1 MRIPTATYRLQF
13 NGHFGFKDA
22 QRLVPYLH
30 SLGITDIY
38 ASPILQSRRGSGH
51 GYDVTDPTRLDP
63 EIGTDEMFESLV
75 NELRQH
81 GMGLLLDIVPNHMAA
96 SSENPWW
103 MDVLENGPSSTYAN
117 FFDIDWR
124 PPDRLLENKVLLP
137 LLAGPYARTLEDQKL
152 TLVYEENGFF
162 VRYMD
167 MRLPLAPK
175 SYVRILT
182 YGLDD
187 LKRSLAADAAVLRE
201 LTGVLSAVMDL
212 PDRSAPTSEGIGE
225 RLQQRESI
233 RERLGRL
240 YRDSSEIRGFI
251 NGNLQAFNGKK
262 RRPGSFLPLDE
273 LLRDQAYVLSFWRVA
288 NEEINYR
295 RFFSITDLVGV
306 RVEDPVVFDATHAA
320 VFRLIGKNAVTGLR
334 IDHIDGLADPLG
346 YLRKLQERLTPDMP
360 RAARPGFYVIVEKIL
375 AKDEPLPRSWPV
387 CGTSGYDFL
396 NVLNGFFVDSAG
408 HKTLT
413 NTYAQFLGKKPD
425 YDLLVYNKKKQIM
438 ETILAAEMRSLGHHL
453 RLLAEEDR
461 YARDFPL
468 SDLTQTL
475 VETTAC
481 LPVYRTYLRNF
492 DVVPSEHRYIK
503 GAVNAA
509 RRRNPSLNPDCY
521 NFLESVLSLQEK
533 PHLSSGQR
541 EGRLNFVMRW
551 QQFSVPIMA
560 KGFED
565 TVLYVYNPLVS
576 ANEVGGRPHSPAVP
590 AAEFHAYCLD
600 RTKHWPH
607 AMNATSTHDTK
618 RSEDVRARINVL
630 SELPMEWNRRLNQWS
645 RWNKKTRVNGRPV
658 PDPNEEILLYQT
670 MLGAWPL
677 EESEIPAFRKRLQ
690 DYMTK
695 AVREAM
701 VHTRWSRPNLEHEK
715 TLAHFIRRIV
725 NGPKTSRFLKDFLE
739 FQQKVSY
746 YGALN
751 SLAQLTMKATAPGM
765 PDFYQGSELWD
776 LRLVDPDN
784 RGPVDFE
791 RRTRLL
797 EELESETSAD
807 DPAFIENL
815 LAHWKD
821 GRIKL
826 FLTSRLLNYRKTHPQ
841 LFGEGD
847 YLPVHVSGKKN
858 ENVCAFI
865 RHKGNAWVLVVVP
878 RFMAAITSLTGGS
891 DAPLGEKVWGGSYLV
906 LTGETPATW
915 KNILT
920 QETITAAIVKGR
932 KMLPLA
938 NVLCRFP
945 VGLFETG

>member
-13 NGHFGFKDA
+13 NGGFRFNDA
-22 QRLVPYLH
+22 QRLISYLH
-30 SLGITDIY
+30 SLGVTDIY
-38 ASPILQSRRGSGH
+38 ASPILQARRGSGH
-51 GYDVTDPTRLDP
+51 GYDVTDPTRLNP
-63 EIGTDEMFESLV
+63 EIGTEEEFEGLV
-75 NELRQH
+75 NELRQYE
-81 GMGLLLDIVPNHMAA
+81 MGLLLDIVPNHMAA

-124 PPDRLLENKVLLP
+124 PPARTLENKVLLP
-137 LLAGPYARTLEDQKL
+137 LLARPYARTLEDQEL
-152 TLVYEENGFF
+152 TLVFEDHGFF

-175 SYVRILT
+175 SYIRILS
-182 YGLDD
+182 YRLDD
-187 LKRSLAADAAVLRE
+187 LKRSLPADAAAFRE
-201 LTGVLSAVMDL
+201 LAGVLSTLTDL
-212 PDRSAPTSEGIGE
+212 PERSAPTSEGIGE
-225 RLQQRESI
+225 RRQQRESI
-233 RERLGRL
+233 QERLGRL
-240 YRDSSEIRGFI
+240 YRDSPEIRSFI

-262 RRPGSFLPLDE
+262 RRPGSFLQIDE
-273 LLRDQAYVLSFWRVA
+273 LLRDQAYVLSFWQVA

-320 VFRLIGKNAVTGLR
+320 ILRLIGKNAVTGLR
-334 IDHIDGLADPLG
+334 VDHIDGLIDPLG
-346 YLRKLQERLTPDMP
+346 YLCKLQERLMPDQP
-360 RAARPGFYVIVEKIL
+360 RAARPGFYVVVEKIL
-375 AKDEPLPRSWPV
+375 AKDESLPGSWPV

-396 NVLNGFFVDSAG
+396 NVLNGLFIDSAG
-408 HKTLT
+408 HEALT
-413 NTYAQFLGKKPD
+413 HTYARFLSMKPD
-425 YDLLVYNKKKQIM
+425 YSLLVYNKKKLIM
-438 ETILAAEMRSLGHHL
+438 ETILTAEMRSLGHHL
-453 RLLAEEDR
+453 RLLAEADR

-475 VETTAC
+475 IETTAC
-481 LPVYRTYLRNF
+481 LSVYRTYVRNF
-492 DVVPSEHRYIK
+492 DITPSGRRYIK
-503 GAVNAA
+503 EAISAA

-521 NFLESVLSLQEK
+521 DFLEGVLSLQEK

-541 EGRLNFVMRW
+541 EARLNFVMRW
-551 QQFSVPIMA
+551 QQFSGPIMA

-576 ANEVGGRPHSPAVP
+576 ANEVGGSPHSPVIP
-590 AAEFHAYCLD
+590 VAAFHAYCQD
-600 RTKHWPH
+600 RMKHWPH
-607 AMNATSTHDTK
+607 SMNATSTHDTK

-630 SELPMEWNRRLNQWS
+630 SELPAEWSRRLSQWS

-658 PDPNEEILLYQT
+658 PDPNEEFLLYQT

-695 AVREAM
+695 AIREAM
-701 VHTRWSRPNLEHEK
+701 IHTKWDRPNVKHEK
-715 TLAHFIRRIV
+715 ALSRFIHAIMD
-725 NGPKTSRFLKDFLE
+725 GPEATRFLKDFLE
-739 FQQKVSY
+739 FQEKIGY

-751 SLAQLTMKATAPGM
+751 SLAQLTIKVAAPGT

-784 RGPVDFE
+784 RGAVDFE

-797 EELESETSAD
+797 EELEREPSAD
-807 DPAFIENL
+807 QPALIENL

-826 FLTSRLLNYRKTHPQ
+826 YLTFGLLNYRKAHPQ
-841 LFGEGD
+841 LFEEGD
-847 YLPVHVSGKKN
+847 YLPVRVSGKKE
-858 ENVCAFI
+858 ENVCAFL
-865 RHKGNAWVLVVVP
+865 RHKGKTWVLVAVP
-878 RFMAAITSLTGGS
+878 RLMASLAGS
-891 DAPLGEKVWGGSYLV
+891 VAPLGEKVWGGNYLH
-906 LTGETPATW
+906 LNRKAPTAW

-920 QETITAAIVKGR
+920 HETITVATVKGER
-932 KMLPLA
+932 ALPLE

-945 VGLFETG
+945 VALLEPA